1 MTTVITAINILISI
15 MMLTNNKFLDGFT
28 AMA

>member
-15 MMLTNNKFLDGFT
+15 MIFTNNKFLDGFT